1 MTKLNQLIAIEKGVT
16 NRVQTRWT
24 EIHHKLQKSALL
36 SGISRTYTPR
46 DEEGETLPPE
56 STRVQVRAVDQLNEV
71 HDALRDLFNVV
82 ATKDKTNTR
91 TGADVKIENGPVI
104 AQNVPVPTL
113 LYLEKKLVDL
123 LTFVKKLPVLDP
135 SEEWTWDNVAGA
147 WRTNTTQTYRTK
159 KVPKVLTKAPATDR
173 HPAQVEVFTEDVT
186 VGYWN
191 TVKFS
196 GALTR
201 EAVRTMVD
209 RVEALQ
215 KAVKF
220 AREEANTAEV
230 VDFNVG
236 DQVTN
241 YIFDGQAQ

>member
-16 NRVQTRWT
+16 NRAQTRWT

-36 SGISRTYTPR
+36 SGITRNYTPR
-46 DEEGETLPPE
+46 DEEGDTLPPE
-56 STRVQVRAVDQLNEV
+56 STRVQVRATDQIHEV
-71 HDALRDLFNVV
+71 QDALRELFNVV
-82 ATKDKTNTR
+82 ASKDKTNTVA
-91 TGADVKIENGPVI
+91 GADIKIENGPTL

-113 LYLEKKLVDL
+113 LYLEKKLTDL
-123 LTFVKKLPVLDP
+123 LTFVKKLPTLDP
-135 SEEWTWDNVAGA
+135 SEEWTWDDASGA
-147 WRTNTTQTYRTK
+147 WRTNVTQTYRTK
-159 KVPKVLTKAPATDR
+159 KVPKVLTKAPATDK

-196 GALTR
+196 GALTA
-201 EAVRTMVD
+201 EAVRSMVD

-220 AREEANTAEV
+220 AREEANTTEV
-230 VDFNVG
+230 TDFKIG
-236 DQVTN
+236 DQITSYV
-241 YIFDGQAQ
+241 FDS